1 MKTSILILAAL
12 SLCGCAY
19 PTSSIEQ
26 GSEPGHLR
34 FVDAPVGALIS
45 IDGQLSGGINTKGP
59 TLIAVRPGKHT
70 VEEVV
75 DGRIV
80 FRREYEVDAGSK
92 IEIGGRD

>member
-34 FVDAPVGALIS
+34 FVDAPIGASIS
-45 IDGQLSGGINTKGP
+45 IDGQARGVTNAKGP
-59 TLIAVRPGKHT
+59 TVIDVRPGKHM
-70 VEEVV
+70 VEEMVG
-75 DGRIV
+75 GRIV
-80 FRREYEVDAGSK
+80 FQRDYEVGAGST
-92 IEIGGRD
+92 IEIGGGE